1 MVEFESNSHGTKRI
15 QEEGERKKL
24 DTVVNTPVKTK
35 KKNEARKI
43 LDLFV
48 AEEKEDIKT
57 YMFLDVL
64 IPAIKKLIW
73 DIFAGGLEMT
83 LFGGRG
89 SSQRSSTASKVS
101 YTKYYDRE
109 RSPQREARPRLGYD
123 YDEVILSNRGEA
135 EEVLSRLDECI
146 SAYGIAS
153 VADFYDLV
161 GITGNFTDNKY
172 GWSDLRNAS
181 VVRVRD
187 GYVIKFPK
195 ALPIN

>member
-1 MVEFESNSHGTKRI
+1 MVEFESNSHGTKRV

-35 KKNEARKI
+35 KKNEARKF

-109 RSPQREARPRLGYD
+109 RAPQREARPRLGYD

>member
-1 MVEFESNSHGTKRI
+1 MEEFTSNSHGTKRI
-15 QEEGERKKL
+15 QEESERKKL
-24 DTVVNTPVKTK
+24 ETVVNSPVKTK
-35 KKNEARKI
+35 KKNEARKF

-83 LFGGRG
+83 LFGGRRET
-89 SSQRSSTASKVS
+89 SRPSTASKVS
-101 YTKYYDRE
+101 YTKYYDRD
-109 RSPQREARPRLGYD
+109 RTPQREVRPRMGYD
-123 YDEVILSNRGEA
+123 YDEVILGNRGEA

-146 SAYGIAS
+146 NQYGIAS

-195 ALPIN
+195 ALPLN